1 MKNFLR
7 NKIIKRST
15 FNLYLNQLSDLKSLV
30 RKAGNFQGE
39 YLQDYWAIAECG
51 FKTNGYFVEFGAAN
65 GKEISNTYI
74 LENQYSWNG
83 ILSEPARSFKD
94 ELLKNRK
101 CSIDHRAVW
110 DVSGEELKF
119 MENKDAF
126 LSSLHSKENA
136 NTLGEKESY
145 LVETITLTDLLKT
158 HSAPKIIDFCSID
171 VEGFEYKILKKF
183 FSDGIYSINHIAV
196 EHNWRADSNL
206 LIDLFLE
213 NGYTQK
219 YMHLSQRDYWFSRI
233 SIST

>member
-51 FKTNGYFVEFGAAN
+51 FKTNGSFVEFGAAN

-101 CSIDHRAVW
+101 CAIDYRAVW
-110 DVSGEELKF
+110 DVSAEKLQF

-145 LVETITLTDLLKT
+145 LVETITLTDLLKS

-183 FSDGIYSINHIAV
+183 FSDGIYLINHIAV
-196 EHNWRADSNL
+196 EHNWRADRNL
-206 LIDLFLE
+206 LTDLFLE
-213 NGYTQK
+213 NGYIQK

-233 SIST
+233 SINT